1 MNKGSVLVLTLIM
14 VLLVSVMV
22 TGLLTSGDTETATA
36 QNQVLKRTTYYAAV
50 QGVEEIRNQIFN
62 TPDASSVTAL
72 TKSASSTL
80 SVDGSTKFCY
90 ITGSL
95 YDMLNGGGAGKPVTQ
110 FTGFEAPTLQS
121 ISLGGTSSISSIVW
135 KVNITSRVTV
145 GAKQSYSEILT
156 GVYSIAV
163 VGY

>member
-14 VLLVSVMV
+14 VLLLSVMV
-22 TGLLTSGDTETATA
+22 TGLMTSGETETATA

-50 QGVEEIRNQIFN
+50 KGVESIRNQIYN

-72 TKSASSTL
+72 TKSASSTRET
-80 SVDGSTKFCY
+80 DGGASYCY

-95 YDMLNGGGAGKPVTQ
+95 YDMLNGGGTGKPLTQ
-110 FTGFEAPTLQS
+110 FTGFDAPTLQG

-135 KVNITSRVTV
+135 KVNVTSQTTV
-145 GAKQSYSEILT
+145 GSKKAYSEILT